1 MRRSSLRWTIPT
13 FLALQLGLLWI
24 QGAQLH
30 RQNQVLQGL
39 RDDIQALAD
48 SLEDSQSPAANADD
62 TTSVPVD
69 DPSGHA
75 PGRKVAA
82 LQAAEDQDPAAK
94 ELQASRDSARQ
105 AVKEA
110 RETQAKLSIEENIR
124 KVEEAKKVQTAT
136 NAWQGWAWAAVAL
149 VALAL
154 MARAWIR
161 RRA

>member
-1 MRRSSLRWTIPT
+1 MRRSPLRWIIPT

-39 RDDIQALAD
+39 REDIQALTESIENGQSTAD
-48 SLEDSQSPAANADD
+48 FQDEAEAVPASFGPPAAPTKRMA
-62 TTSVPVD
+62 VL
-69 DPSGHA
+69 G
-75 PGRKVAA
+75 
-82 LQAAEDQDPAAK
+82 AEEEQESAAK
-94 ELQASRDSARQ
+94 EIKASRDSAEK

-110 RETQAKLSIEENIR
+110 REAQSKLSIEENAR
-124 KVEEAKKVQTAT
+124 KVEEARKVQAAT
-136 NAWQGWAWAAVAL
+136 RTWQGWAWGAAGL

-154 MARAWIR
+154 VARSVIR